1 MAAAWAL
8 KVFVDGRWK
17 HLGEFESLG
26 AAEEYAKLRYPQHA
40 FKRLEAADGGFRLQ
54 GAPQAVETPAV
65 ECGVWNQ
72 ARHR

>member
-1 MAAAWAL
+1 MAAWAL
-8 KVFVDGRWK
+8 KVFVEGRWK
-17 HLGEFESLG
+17 HLGEFESLN
-26 AAEEYAKLRYPQHA
+26 AAEEYAKLRFPQQA

-54 GAPQAVETPAV
+54 GTPQAPEAGSI